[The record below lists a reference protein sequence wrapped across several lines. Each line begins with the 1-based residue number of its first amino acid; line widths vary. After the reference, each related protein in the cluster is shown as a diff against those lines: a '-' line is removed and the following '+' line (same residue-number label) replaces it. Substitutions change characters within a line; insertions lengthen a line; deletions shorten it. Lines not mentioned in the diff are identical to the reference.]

1 MLPGSPPG
9 TDLAGSV
16 SRQAGWQAF
25 QSRLLTGVH
34 TAVHARPRQLPLMR
48 GTRSESL
55 ATLGRFREQ
64 LGRHKMP
71 KTHELLLSW
80 TASGLLIVPRCEV
93 GKRESQILHAF
104 ALLNFLKEAA
114 KLAYGLSIL

>member
-25 QSRLLTGVH
+25 RSRLLTVVH
-34 TAVHARPRQLPLMR
+34 TAVHAQPRQLPLMR

-55 ATLGRFREQ
+55 ATLGRVQEQ
-64 LGRHKMP
+64 LGRRRVP
-71 KTHELLLSW
+71 KTHEPLLSR
-80 TASGLLIVPRCEV
+80 TASGLLIVPLGEV
-93 GKRESQILHAF
+93 GQRESQILYTF
-104 ALLNFLKEAA
+104 ALLNSLK
-114 KLAYGLSIL
+114 